1 MKLSSLF
8 LFLLNDKI
16 RNFLDQYSAS
26 SLIIIIREFNFV
38 KIRDQVG
45 ETRFRNHR
53 INNKNISYRYTLC
66 TCNVRRTLG
75 DFYNEYPMN
84 FNNVH

>member
-38 KIRDQVG
+38 KIKLEKRDFVII
-45 ETRFRNHR
+45 ELIIRMFRIDIFFENT
-53 INNKNISYRYTLC
+53 Y
-66 TCNVRRTLG
+66 NVRRTLG